1 MALPSSGPL
10 SLNDIHQELVNGGL
24 IGPSYPYALKDMSV
38 VAGFGTPTSP
48 ASISEFYGYSSA
60 SLSYY
65 FTLSGFAGT
74 SGYMYVYKNK
84 SLVVNVSSNGASG
97 TISASSGD
105 GFDVEVVNSGFAF
118 SMCVARIFYPAV
130 YAIPQAEVV
139 APGYAAASYSF
150 TYDGSNATITGN
162 SYNY

>member
-10 SLNDIHQELVNGGL
+10 SMQAIVNELSTQFDLVPPYGL
-24 IGPSYPYALKDMSV
+24 RNLSSLV
-38 VAGFGTPTSP
+38 GFSTPD
-48 ASISEFYGYSSA
+48 SISEFYGYSSA

-105 GFDVEVVNSGFAF
+105 GFDVEVVNSGFAI

-150 TYDGSNATITGN
+150 TYDGSNATITGD